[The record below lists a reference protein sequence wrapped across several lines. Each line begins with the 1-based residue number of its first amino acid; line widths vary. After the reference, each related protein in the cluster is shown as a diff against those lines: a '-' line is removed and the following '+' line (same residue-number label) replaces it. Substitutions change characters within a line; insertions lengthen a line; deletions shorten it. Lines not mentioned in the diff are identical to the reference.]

1 VLPIDPNQLDLVS
14 KGGVL
19 LLLLV
24 AIWWLNRDRV
34 RLIAE
39 NKDKDEKLRN
49 LSERAI
55 VAMVEL
61 KGTVQG
67 VADIFKNGSRK
78 P

>member
-1 VLPIDPNQLDLVS
+1 MLPVTPEELDLVQR
-14 KGGVL
+14 GGVFF
-19 LLLLV
+19 LLLV
-24 AIWWLNRDRV
+24 AIWWLNRDRT

-55 VAMVEL
+55 TAMVEL